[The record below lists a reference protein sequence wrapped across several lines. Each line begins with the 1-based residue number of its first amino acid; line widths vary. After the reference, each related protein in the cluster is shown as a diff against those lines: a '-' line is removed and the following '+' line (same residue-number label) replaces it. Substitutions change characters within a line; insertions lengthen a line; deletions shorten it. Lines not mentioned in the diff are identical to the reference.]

1 MVCDSRV
8 EKYMEMFS
16 VVFTETVIN
25 GIEWILM
32 DRAKSALLSI
42 KFRCFVVHYN
52 GSDGKGLRPSQS
64 GIQSTST
71 LNNIIFLSGC

>member
-16 VVFTETVIN
+16 VVLTETVIN

-52 GSDGKGLRPSQS
+52 GSGWKRAQAFSVWNTKHFNLE
-64 GIQSTST
+64 
-71 LNNIIFLSGC
+71 